1 LKKKGRPPNVYV
13 STEAGAVQ
21 LHHLSGLV
29 FDELT
34 SETARTRARWWWSRP
49 SSPPIRDPF
58 ILNHA
63 HYYDEWR
70 KFADGWRIASRR
82 FLNWGF
88 RALGDEFFRP

>member
-1 LKKKGRPPNVYV
+1 MVV
-13 STEAGAVQ
+13 VTAQQSAD
-21 LHHLSGLV
+21 SG
-29 FDELT
+29 
-34 SETARTRARWWWSRP
+34 
-49 SSPPIRDPF
+49 PF